1 MPKKW
6 CALGEISFFTA
17 SLGVMTDHEVL
28 RPFDGIELDGLQ
40 FAAKVYELF
49 EFVRQSP
56 DGTTRLRLRPSLVE
70 KRLLE
75 ELLPIAAYVQRH
87 YRAGRYIHIRWH
99 SGSQPFDAELR
110 QRGAYV
116 DHGYFP
122 ASAYLEVTNI
132 VHPKE
137 HMQRE
142 HLEKKGGTFGL
153 EGIRRLPGGDLI
165 SEPVVYSGQDFV
177 EYFGTLVVKEIEK
190 KAAKPYPENTS
201 LVVQC
206 ILNTL
211 YTQDDWDLLM
221 TRVRDSASESGFR
234 EVFFHDPTQNYMLTC
249 YPRK

>member
-1 MPKKW
+1 
-6 CALGEISFFTA
+6 
-17 SLGVMTDHEVL
+17 MTDHDGL
-28 RPFDGIELDGLQ
+28 LPFDGIELDGLQ
-40 FAAKVYELF
+40 FAAKAYELF
-49 EFVRQSP
+49 ERVRQAP

-87 YRAGRYIHIRWH
+87 YRAGRYIHVRWH

-110 QRGAYV
+110 QHGSYV

-122 ASAYLEVTNI
+122 SSAFLEVTNV

-153 EGIRRLPGGDLI
+153 EGIRRLQGGELI
-165 SEPVVYSGQDFV
+165 SEPVVYNGQDFV
-177 EYFGTLVVKEIEK
+177 EYFGTLVIKEIEK
-190 KAAKPYPENTS
+190 KTAKLYPENTS

-206 ILNTL
+206 ILNTI
-211 YTQDDWDLLM
+211 YTPNDWDLLM
-221 TRVRDSASESGFR
+221 TRVTDSVSRSGFR
-234 EVFFHDPTQNYMLTC
+234 EVFFHDPTQNHMFTGYS
-249 YPRK
+249 RK